1 MKIDKDTIIE
11 FLKKQGGHGKA
22 DQARDE
28 LPSQVD
34 TEEDAGLLDRLG
46 IDVGDLLAVIK
57 SGDLGN
63 IGGTLGG
70 FLK

>member
-1 MKIDKDTIIE
+1 
-11 FLKKQGGHGKA
+11 
-22 DQARDE
+22 
-28 LPSQVD
+28 
-34 TEEDAGLLDRLG
+34 LLDRLG